1 MNENKFIKLYIA
13 DDHQMFIDGIQ
24 LGLQHYQ
31 DIQIIGKA
39 NNGRELLKDLQLVD
53 IDVLLLDINMPH
65 TDGVEVMQ
73 VIQQH
78 YKNLSVI
85 ILSTYDDYQL
95 IQKLLKLGI
104 KGYLIKTASI
114 SELTEAIYAVAKG
127 EVYFHKKILETL
139 KSKTEQAENLYDN
152 FIGKYKVTPR
162 EFEILKLVVNGKNT
176 KEIAESIF
184 LSILTVDGYRKSLL
198 KKLNVKNTA
207 ELVKF
212 VYENNILV

>member
-1 MNENKFIKLYIA
+1 MNENRLIKLYIA
-13 DDHQMFIDGIQ
+13 DDHQMFIDGIR

-95 IQKLLKLGI
+95 VQKLLKLGI

-127 EVYFHKKILETL
+127 GVYFHKKILETL